1 VSQLES
7 LSQIEEKLNN
17 LSLTAKNYIDN
28 ANTDEELDQ
37 LRVSL
42 LGKKGDLSIILK
54 TMGQLSAIDRPIVG
68 QKANLIKIN
77 LQELIT
83 ERKNKLNSEALDKKI
98 KKEKIDVTIPS
109 IGTPPG
115 NKHHL
120 ISTQDEIIDIF
131 CGLGY
136 SVESGPEI
144 ETDFYNFE
152 SLNIP
157 CITVP
162 LSASTCAGW
171 TALSNIYTK
180 DGQFIKDV
188 ALGSCPKILVFDH
201 KFIQTAPSRTLA
213 SGIADALA
221 KWYESSITSS
231 KIDDGLVQQAIQIS
245 RVLRDQLL
253 IDGGKAFNG
262 QFENN
267 PSWQN
272 TVEACGL
279 TAGLVGGIGG
289 EKCRT
294 AAAHAIHNAITQI
307 ITPNKFLHG
316 EIVGVG
322 LLLQLRLEEMKN
334 NNKLADQSI
343 KQLLVLMKQLDLPTT
358 ISELGINVFENKNL
372 EKIADFTCRDKSEI
386 HFLPFEISKKDM
398 IEVIASFEQQKI
410 KI

>member
-1 VSQLES
+1 MYSDSISDLTSLLSILCSNLLERS
-7 LSQIEEKLNN
+7 WSSYLLKPKAIKTFCIVEYSKTTSGNSENLINLERKIICHGGSDNCCSSPLILGRGVQTNN
-17 LSLTAKNYIDN
+17 LRNNIFNDLKNQN
-28 ANTDEELDQ
+28 LNVNL
-37 LRVSL
+37 
-42 LGKKGDLSIILK
+42 
-54 TMGQLSAIDRPIVG
+54 
-68 QKANLIKIN
+68 ANLHFDCCHEDIS
-77 LQELIT
+77 
-83 ERKNKLNSEALDKKI
+83 RVKNIISNNNNDSVIAAGGGKVLD
-98 KKEKIDVTIPS
+98 
-109 IGTPPG
+109 
-115 NKHHL
+115 
-120 ISTQDEIIDIF
+120 
-131 CGLGY
+131 
-136 SVESGPEI
+136 SGKYI
-144 ETDFYNFE
+144 AD

-188 ALGSCPKILVFDH
+188 ALGSCPKILVYDH

-231 KIDDGLVQQAIQIS
+231 TIDDGLVQQAIQIS

-253 IDGGKAFNG
+253 IDGEKAFKS
-262 QFENN
+262 QIKNN
-267 PSWQN
+267 SSWRK
-272 TVEACGL
+272 TIEACGL

-358 ISELGINVFENKNL
+358 ISELGINVFENQNL
-372 EKIADFTCRDKSEI
+372 DKIANFTCRDKSEI
-386 HFLPFEISKKDM
+386 HFLPFEISKQDI
-398 IEVIASFEQQKI
+398 IEVIVNFEQQKV

>member
-1 VSQLES
+1 MQSISPETIFRGADAWEKS
-7 LSQIEEKLNN
+7 LPQITKLTKRPLILGRSNN
-17 LSLTAKNYIDN
+17 TYNLRNKIFIDLKNQN
-28 ANTDEELDQ
+28 LLVNTFNLKYDCCYEDI
-37 LRVSL
+37 LRV
-42 LGKKGDLSIILK
+42 
-54 TMGQLSAIDRPIVG
+54 
-68 QKANLIKIN
+68 
-77 LQELIT
+77 
-83 ERKNKLNSEALDKKI
+83 KKI
-98 KKEKIDVTIPS
+98 
-109 IGTPPG
+109 
-115 NKHHL
+115 
-120 ISTQDEIIDIF
+120 ISRNNND
-131 CGLGY
+131 
-136 SVESGPEI
+136 SVIATGGGKVLDSGKYIAEC
-144 ETDFYNFE
+144 
-152 SLNIP
+152 LNIP

-188 ALGSCPKILVFDH
+188 TLKSCPKILVYDH

-231 KIDDGLVQQAIQIS
+231 TIDDGLVQQAIQIS

-253 IDGGKAFNG
+253 IDGGKAFKG
-262 QFENN
+262 KLENDS
-267 PSWQN
+267 SWRN
-272 TVEACGL
+272 IIEACGL

-294 AAAHAIHNAITQI
+294 AAAHAFHNAITQI

-343 KQLLVLMKQLDLPTT
+343 KQLLVLMKELKLPTT
-358 ISELGINVFENKNL
+358 ISELGINVFEDQNL
-372 EKIADFTCRDKSEI
+372 NKIADFTCRDKSEI
-386 HFLPFEISKKDM
+386 HFLPFKISKQD
-398 IEVIASFEQQKI
+398 IVDVIVNFEQQKI

>member
-1 VSQLES
+1 MQSISPET
-7 LSQIEEKLNN
+7 IFRGNDAWEKALPHIAN
-17 LSLTAKNYIDN
+17 LTKSPLI
-28 ANTDEELDQ
+28 
-37 LRVSL
+37 
-42 LGKKGDLSIILK
+42 LGKSVHTSDI
-54 TMGQLSAIDRPIVG
+54 
-68 QKANLIKIN
+68 
-77 LQELIT
+77 
-83 ERKNKLNSEALDKKI
+83 KNKIFRDLKNRELNVNSANIQFDCCYEDISKVKDIIINNNNDAVIAAGGGKVLD
-98 KKEKIDVTIPS
+98 
-109 IGTPPG
+109 
-115 NKHHL
+115 
-120 ISTQDEIIDIF
+120 
-131 CGLGY
+131 
-136 SVESGPEI
+136 SGKYI
-144 ETDFYNFE
+144 AE

-180 DGQFIKDV
+180 KGQFIKDV
-188 ALGSCPKILVFDH
+188 ALRSCPKVLVFDH

-231 KIDDGLVQQAIQIS
+231 TIDDGLIQQAIQIS

-253 IDGGKAFNG
+253 IYGGKAFKDQVKKNS
-262 QFENN
+262 
-267 PSWQN
+267 SWRN
-272 TVEACGL
+272 TIEACGL

-343 KQLLVLMKQLDLPTT
+343 KQLLVLMKELNLPTT
-358 ISELGINVFENKNL
+358 ISELGINVFENQNL
-372 EKIADFTCRDKSEI
+372 DKIAEFTCRDKSEI
-386 HFLPFEISKKDM
+386 HFLPFEISKQDI
-398 IEVIASFEQQKI
+398 IEVIANFEQQKI

>member
-1 VSQLES
+1 M
-7 LSQIEEKLNN
+7 LSISPETIFRGNNAWEKSIPQITHLTKSPLILGRSFHTDNLRNKIFKDLKNQKLDANSVNLKFDCCYEDISRIKKIILNN
-17 LSLTAKNYIDN
+17 NHD
-28 ANTDEELDQ
+28 
-37 LRVSL
+37 
-42 LGKKGDLSIILK
+42 SIIAAGGGK
-54 TMGQLSAIDRPIVG
+54 V
-68 QKANLIKIN
+68 
-77 LQELIT
+77 
-83 ERKNKLNSEALDKKI
+83 LD
-98 KKEKIDVTIPS
+98 
-109 IGTPPG
+109 
-115 NKHHL
+115 
-120 ISTQDEIIDIF
+120 
-131 CGLGY
+131 
-136 SVESGPEI
+136 SGKYIAECL
-144 ETDFYNFE
+144 D
-152 SLNIP
+152 IP

-180 DGQFIKDV
+180 NGKFIKDV
-188 ALGSCPKILVFDH
+188 ALRSCPKILVYDH
-201 KFIQTAPSRTLA
+201 KFIQTAPLRTLA

-253 IDGGKAFNG
+253 IDGEKAFKG
-262 QFENN
+262 ELENN
-267 PSWQN
+267 PSWRN
-272 TVEACGL
+272 TIEACGL

-322 LLLQLRLEEMKN
+322 LLLQLRLEEFKN

-343 KQLLVLMKQLDLPTT
+343 KQLLVLMKELNLPTT
-358 ISELGINVFENKNL
+358 IAELGINVFENQNL
-372 EKIADFTCRDKSEI
+372 DKIADFTLRDESEI
-386 HFLPFEISKKDM
+386 HFLPFEIYKHDLV
-398 IEVIASFEQQKI
+398 EVIANFEQQKI

>member
-1 VSQLES
+1 MQSISPETIFRGNYAWEES
-7 LSQIEEKLNN
+7 LPQITKLTKSPLVLGRTNNTENLRNKIFFDLKNHNLNVNSECLQFDCCYEDISRIKKIILNN
-17 LSLTAKNYIDN
+17 NHDSVIATGGGKVLDSGKYIAD
-28 ANTDEELDQ
+28 
-37 LRVSL
+37 
-42 LGKKGDLSIILK
+42 
-54 TMGQLSAIDRPIVG
+54 
-68 QKANLIKIN
+68 
-77 LQELIT
+77 
-83 ERKNKLNSEALDKKI
+83 
-98 KKEKIDVTIPS
+98 
-109 IGTPPG
+109 
-115 NKHHL
+115 
-120 ISTQDEIIDIF
+120 
-131 CGLGY
+131 C
-136 SVESGPEI
+136 
-144 ETDFYNFE
+144 
-152 SLNIP
+152 LNIP

-180 DGQFIKDV
+180 SGQFIRDV
-188 ALGSCPKILVFDH
+188 ALGSCPKILVYDH

-253 IDGGKAFNG
+253 IDGEKACNG
-262 QFENN
+262 EFENN
-267 PSWQN
+267 HSWRN
-272 TVEACGL
+272 TIEACGL

-307 ITPNKFLHG
+307 ISPNKFFHG

-343 KQLLVLMKQLDLPTT
+343 KQLLELMKKLNLPTT
-358 ISELGINVFENKNL
+358 IAQLGINVFENNNL

-386 HFLPFEISKKDM
+386 YFLPFEIHKEE
-398 IEVIASFEQQKI
+398 IVEVIANFEQQKI

>member
-1 VSQLES
+1 MQSISPESVFRGNDAWEKALPYITNFSKSPLILGRSVHTNDIKNKIFRDLENRGLHVNLANLRFDCCYEDISQVKD
-7 LSQIEEKLNN
+7 IILNN
-17 LSLTAKNYIDN
+17 NHDAVIAAGGGKVLDSGKYI
-28 ANTDEELDQ
+28 A
-37 LRVSL
+37 
-42 LGKKGDLSIILK
+42 
-54 TMGQLSAIDRPIVG
+54 
-68 QKANLIKIN
+68 
-77 LQELIT
+77 
-83 ERKNKLNSEALDKKI
+83 
-98 KKEKIDVTIPS
+98 
-109 IGTPPG
+109 
-115 NKHHL
+115 
-120 ISTQDEIIDIF
+120 EI
-131 CGLGY
+131 
-136 SVESGPEI
+136 
-144 ETDFYNFE
+144 
-152 SLNIP
+152 LNIP

-180 DGQFIKDV
+180 KGQFIKDV
-188 ALGSCPKILVFDH
+188 TLRSCPKVLVFDH

-231 KIDDGLVQQAIQIS
+231 TIDDGLVQQAIQIS

-253 IDGGKAFNG
+253 IDGGKAFKD
-262 QFENN
+262 QVKNN
-267 PSWQN
+267 SSWRN
-272 TVEACGL
+272 TIEACGI

-358 ISELGINVFENKNL
+358 ISELGINVFENQNL
-372 EKIADFTCRDKSEI
+372 DKIANFTCRDKSEI
-386 HFLPFEISKKDM
+386 HFLPFEISKQDI
-398 IEVIASFEQQKI
+398 IEVIVNFEQQKV